1 MKTTLCLVVVAALL
15 FSASAPESNSD
26 TPVKGAWKLVRAQYG
41 NDPLEDLG
49 PDELT
54 HKLFTGT
61 RWSTAYYNKATKKIS
76 GTGGGTYKIKG
87 DQYIETVEYFS
98 WDAAVEGTTGTF
110 TMTLEKGMLH
120 QKGTFVYEGN
130 PNYIVDEWYIRVD

>member
-1 MKTTLCLVVVAALL
+1 MKKIVILLAIACLLTAA
-15 FSASAPESNSD
+15 SSKTNSD

-41 NDPLEDLG
+41 NDPMEDLG

-87 DQYIETVEYFS
+87 DQYVETVEYFS
-98 WDAAVEGTTGTF
+98 WDPAAEGTTGTF

-120 QKGTFVYEGN
+120 QKGTFVYQGN
-130 PNYIVDEWYIRVD
+130 SNYIVDEWYVRVD